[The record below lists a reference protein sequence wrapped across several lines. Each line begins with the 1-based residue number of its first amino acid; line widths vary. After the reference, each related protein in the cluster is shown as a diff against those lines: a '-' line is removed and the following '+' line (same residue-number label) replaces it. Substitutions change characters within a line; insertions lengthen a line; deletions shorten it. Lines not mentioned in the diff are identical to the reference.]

1 MPSRALEMLA
11 FALLCSSSLLAQQ
24 PSPKAILG
32 DPRLGEVHLETRGD
46 WNATLLHQGEAGV
59 WCVKALTVF
68 PQYGCPEVVGLDD
81 KGRLLV
87 FTSYSGKWT
96 PAESVKDGTWL
107 GGIAQVDLD
116 PTVPGTELY
125 TGGNGGNLYRVITRN
140 EPRGASR
147 LESLEI
153 GHIPAD
159 DVHTMVGGE
168 LLPSRPGSELLAF
181 TGSGKLYAIE
191 HRGAAEEDGAAAFAL
206 RRLAELPGRVRDA
219 VILPARAG
227 EAPWIAC
234 VSRSQEIFLV
244 RLTTTGLEQR
254 PISSEGMG
262 TGRIA
267 LRTRDPRR
275 PDEPFVLYATRDEG
289 VILRFEGTPE
299 SGWKREII
307 YAGPQGPR
315 GIAAG
320 RFDADPAV
328 ETVAI
333 FGYSKQ
339 VELLARKGEGAWTA
353 ETIYD
358 DAEQGHWITA
368 AELDGRNATDE
379 LVCSGFGGRISL
391 LARKPGY
398 GLPGIP
404 AMREGATAE
413 GTKRETA
420 ALLPLHERAPRL
432 AAKGAAIAST
442 KLSPLC
448 YQGGFETKSLVY
460 ETLVRRD
467 EQGRL
472 APRLAESWT
481 IEEGGRRYVFTL
493 REGARFHDDTPVTAE
508 AVRMHFRRWVGL
520 TEHGWLLCNERIV
533 DVQALDERRV
543 AVELDRP
550 HALLEDLCAINPCAI
565 RGPGSLDKEG
575 EHVRAIGSGPFR
587 FVGVAEEGRVLRYER
602 FDAHPQ
608 AAELPPRIDLVR
620 LEKDASDDPLAA
632 LERGEVDLVLSS
644 WLVRVDAARVREIER
659 DPRFRVASGPGSC
672 VIALA
677 FELESG
683 PCRDLGLRRRI
694 AAAIDRDELVR
705 ELEHGLADATTVWA
719 APSIAFWP
727 RGNAARA
734 REAGAP
740 SALALA
746 RPQRI
751 APARAGYMP
760 AELPA
765 RFAAQLVRAGIP
777 AEVLSA
783 DAPAGAGADLRF
795 DITHGAPYD
804 PWTTLMSRFGPR
816 PRGTTAETSKRR
828 SSTPKLEALV
838 ALALEIA
845 DEGQREALYAEIQA
859 ELDASLPLVP
869 LYAPR
874 RVAITRAELSLPRA
888 LTHDMYGVDLRFLGA
903 VGAAPLTAR

>member
-1 MPSRALEMLA
+1 MPSRALETLA
-11 FALLCSSSLLAQQ
+11 FALLSTSSLLAQQ
-24 PSPKAILG
+24 PSAKPTLG
-32 DPRLGEVHLETRGD
+32 DPKQGEVHLQTRGD
-46 WNATLLHQGEAGV
+46 WNTTLIHQGEAGV

-125 TGGNGGNLYRVITRN
+125 TGGNGGNLYRVITRP

-153 GHIPAD
+153 GHVPAD
-159 DVHTMVGGE
+159 DIHTMIGGE
-168 LLPSRPGSELLAF
+168 LLPSRPGEELLAF
-181 TGSGKLYAIE
+181 TGSGQLYAIE
-191 HRGAAEEDGAAAFAL
+191 HRGAGEDAESSAFAL

-244 RLTTTGLEQR
+244 RLSTAGLEQK

-267 LRTRDPRR
+267 LRARDPRL
-275 PDEPFVLYATRDEG
+275 PSVPFVLYATRDEG

-333 FGYSKQ
+333 FGYSKK
-339 VELLARKGEGAWTA
+339 VELLARKGEGPWTA

-404 AMREGATAE
+404 AMREGATSE

-432 AAKGAAIAST
+432 AAKGAAVATS

-448 YQGGFETKSLVY
+448 YQGGFETKNLVY

-481 IEEGGRRYVFTL
+481 IEDGGRRYVFTL
-493 REGARFHDDTPVTAE
+493 RKGARFHDGMAVTAE
-508 AVRMHFRRWVGL
+508 AVRTHFRRWVGL
-520 TEHGWLLCNERIV
+520 PEHGWLLCNERIV
-533 DVQALDERRV
+533 GVQALDERRV
-543 AVELDRP
+543 AIELDRP

-587 FVGVAEEGRVLRYER
+587 LVGVAEEGRVLRYER
-602 FDAHPQ
+602 FDAHPE
-608 AAELPPRIDLVR
+608 AAELPPQIDLVR

-644 WLVRVDAARVREIER
+644 WLVRVDAARVRALER
-659 DPRFRVASGPGSC
+659 DARFHVASGPGSC
-672 VIALA
+672 VISLV
-677 FELESG
+677 FEAQSG
-683 PCRDLGLRRRI
+683 PCAELALRRRI
-694 AAAIDRDELVR
+694 AAAIDREELVR
-705 ELEHGLADATTVWA
+705 ELEHGLADATTTWA
-719 APSIAFWP
+719 APSIAIWP
-727 RGNAARA
+727 RGT
-734 REAGAP
+734 
-740 SALALA
+740 SAHAQDASTRSPLALE
-746 RPQRI
+746 RPLRI
-751 APARAGYMP
+751 GPARAGYMP
-760 AELPA
+760 AALPLHL
-765 RFAAQLVRAGIP
+765 AAQLTRAGIP
-777 AEVLSA
+777 AEALAEARPDVPIDLS
-783 DAPAGAGADLRF
+783 L

-804 PWTTLMSRFGPR
+804 PWSTLMSRFGPP
-816 PRGTTAETSKRR
+816 PRGTTAETSKRQAG
-828 SSTPKLEALV
+828 SAALHSLV
-838 ALALEIA
+838 ARALAIP
-845 DEGQREALYAEIQA
+845 DEAQREALYAEIQA
-859 ELDASLPLVP
+859 ELDASLPIVP

-874 RVAITRAELSLPRA
+874 RVAIARAELPLPRE
-888 LTHDMYGVDLRFLGA
+888 LTNDMYGVDLRFLGA
-903 VGAAPLTAR
+903 PR

>member
-11 FALLCSSSLLAQQ
+11 FALLSTSSILAQQ
-24 PSPKAILG
+24 PSAKQSLG
-32 DPRLGEVHLETRGD
+32 DPKQGEVLIQTKGD
-46 WNATLLHQGEAGV
+46 WNTTLIHQGEAGV

-96 PAESVKDGTWL
+96 PNESVKDGTWL
-107 GGIAQVDLD
+107 GGIAQLDLD

-125 TGGNGGNLYRVITRN
+125 TGGNGGTRYRVITRP

-159 DVHTMVGGE
+159 DVHTMIGGE
-168 LLPSRPGSELLAF
+168 LLPSQPGDELLAF
-181 TGSGKLYAIE
+181 TGSGQLFAIE
-191 HRGAAEEDGAAAFAL
+191 HRGASEEYPASAFAL
-206 RRLAELPGRVRDA
+206 RRLAQLSGRVRDA

-244 RLTTTGLEQR
+244 RLTSTGIEQQL
-254 PISSEGMG
+254 ISSEGMG

-267 LRTRDPRR
+267 LRARDPRR
-275 PDEPFVLYATRDEG
+275 PADPLVLYATRDEG

-299 SGWKREII
+299 SGWKRELI

-320 RFDADPAV
+320 RFDADPEV

-333 FGYSKQ
+333 FGYSKK
-339 VELLARKGEGAWTA
+339 VELLSRKAGGAWRA

-358 DAEQGHWITA
+358 DADQGHWISA

-404 AMREGATAE
+404 AMQAGAASE
-413 GTKRETA
+413 EPKRETA
-420 ALLPLHERAPRL
+420 ALPPLKQRAPRL
-432 AAKGAAIAST
+432 AAKGSAIAST

-467 EQGRL
+467 EQGRIAPLL
-472 APRLAESWT
+472 AQSWA
-481 IEEGGRRYVFTL
+481 IEDGGRRYVLTL
-493 REGARFHDDTPVTAE
+493 RDGARWHDGAKLTAE
-508 AVRMHFRRWVGL
+508 DVRVHFQRWVGL
-520 TEHGWLLCNERIV
+520 PEHGWLLCNERIRG
-533 DVQALDERRV
+533 VQALDEQRL
-543 AVELDRP
+543 AIELDRP

-602 FDAHPQ
+602 FEAHPE
-608 AAELPPRIDLVR
+608 AAALPPRIDLVR
-620 LEKDASDDPLAA
+620 LEKAASDDPLAA
-632 LERGEVDLVLSS
+632 LLRGEVDLVMSS
-644 WLVRVDAARVREIER
+644 WLVRVEAARVRELER
-659 DPRFRVASGPGSC
+659 DPRFHIASGPGSC
-672 VIALA
+672 VISLV
-677 FELESG
+677 FEAQSG
-683 PCRDLGLRRRI
+683 PCAELALRRRI
-694 AAAIDRDELVR
+694 AAAIDREALVR
-705 ELEHGLADATTVWA
+705 ELEHGLADATTTWA
-719 APSIAFWP
+719 APSMAIWP
-727 RGNAARA
+727 RGADARA
-734 REAGAP
+734 QAA
-740 SALALA
+740 SAATPPMTIE
-746 RPQRI
+746 RPLRI
-751 APARAGYMP
+751 GPARAGYMP
-760 AELPA
+760 ADLPQ
-765 RFAAQLVRAGIP
+765 RLAAQLTRAGFP
-777 AEVLSA
+777 TVAVA
-783 DAPAGAGADLRF
+783 VDAPLDAELDLRL

-804 PWTTLMSRFGPR
+804 PWNTLMSRFGP
-816 PRGTTAETSKRR
+816 PPHGTTAETSKRQAG
-828 SSTPKLEALV
+828 SLALQSLV
-838 ALALEIA
+838 ARALTIP
-845 DEGQREALYAEIQA
+845 DETQRAGLYAEIQA
-859 ELDASLPLVP
+859 ELDASLPIVP

-874 RVAITRAELSLPRA
+874 RVAIARVELPLPRE
-888 LTHDMYGVDLRFLGA
+888 LTHDMYGLDLRFLGA
-903 VGAAPLTAR
+903 QR